1 MTCVSPRLAVQAL
14 TAKQEEEARQLHS
27 RLQHN
32 KQQLALYYKAQEA
45 ARAEAQ
51 AAATLQAE
59 EEAAQVCCRVIG
71 WCARTSLC
79 SLSVQATQVVVLV
92 MDADKLCAFC

>member
-1 MTCVSPRLAVQAL
+1 MVSLHGICTLAGRLDYSDCVVHVSPKLSVQAL
-14 TAKQEEEARQLHS
+14 AVKQEEEARQLHS

-71 WCARTSLC
+71 
-79 SLSVQATQVVVLV
+79 
-92 MDADKLCAFC
+92 